1 MKISD
6 LKIQVYADGANISEI
21 REVAKYSFI
30 TGFTTNPSLLKRAG
44 VTDYLE
50 FAKQLVSEFPE
61 KDISFEVFGTNDDEI
76 FKEAEVLHDLGKNVF
91 VKVPIMTT
99 EGKPTGNIINK
110 LSKMGINL
118 NVTAVT
124 TIDQVRY
131 AENNLSKNTN
141 NIISIFVGRVAD
153 AGNDPDEF
161 IKESVE
167 ITQNHPEANLLW
179 ASTREVFNVIDA
191 QKYGVDI
198 ITVPPALIQKLN
210 VIGKTAEAISLDT
223 VKGFERDIKSSGLTI
238 L

>member
-76 FKEAEVLHDLGKNVF
+76 FKEAEILHDLGKNVF

-99 EGKPTGNIINK
+99 DGKPTRNIINK

-198 ITVPPALIQKLN
+198 ITVPPVLIQKLN